1 MAGKQAHGSVVHV
14 AFTLE
19 RRRKRKVNEK
29 GARAAGILDPDG
41 RINTEWKVSLAD
53 KGGPTWY

>member
-1 MAGKQAHGSVVHV
+1 MHV

>member
-1 MAGKQAHGSVVHV
+1 VHV

-41 RINTEWKVSLAD
+41 RINTGWEVSLVD
-53 KGGPTWY
+53 KGRLTWY